1 MALDKE
7 ALKNELRAIK
17 TSDDIIGKMVD
28 AFDKYIKGATITVNA
43 GIPVSTT
50 GNSSAQS
57 GKTTA
62 TGTATIS

>member
-7 ALKNELRAIK
+7 KLSDALRNVDVKGDIPSQIAEAI
-17 TSDDIIGKMVD
+17 D
-28 AFDKYIKGATITVNA
+28 AYIRGIEITVNA

-57 GKTTA
+57 GKTTG

>member
-7 ALKNELRAIK
+7 KLSKALREVDTRGDIPSQMAEAI
-17 TSDDIIGKMVD
+17 D
-28 AFDKYIKGATITVNA
+28 AYIREMEITVNA

-57 GKTTA
+57 GETTA